1 MRSFSRRKA
10 GVLRQCVAV
19 MLVGTSLGL
28 CSPAFAG
35 DFISPRFSAP
45 APAGL
50 GVTLGLASATQPGLP
65 GFGTQA
71 SLASAE
77 TEFGF
82 QDPSQQQPTQPASHP
97 PERHWTKGGKIM
109 TGIGVGLAVVGIIEF
124 TRTTQPLAQGGVEI
138 NWKATGGITMG
149 AAAILAA
156 IGLTR
161 RGD

>member
-50 GVTLGLASATQPGLP
+50 GVTLGLASATQPGP
-65 GFGTQA
+65 P
-71 SLASAE
+71 E
-77 TEFGF
+77 TGFGF

-124 TRTTQPLAQGGVEI
+124 TRTTQPLASGGVEI